1 MGEGGVDGVITR
13 RTGPLKRVNLFRLGV
28 FLSIAITAVLA
39 FTLQVGVF
47 RLFFRGVLII
57 GAALLFGSYLW
68 EWWMKRRR
76 IRS

>member
-39 FTLQVGVF
+39 FTLQAGLF
-47 RLFFRGVLII
+47 RFLFRGALVVVVV
-57 GAALLFGSYLW
+57 LLFGSYLGQ
-68 EWWMKRRR
+68 WWTRRR
-76 IRS
+76 ARP